1 MNKNQVSDTVF
12 EALFRQ
18 AIIDDFNE
26 EMDSIPTNEQLA
38 RIYSFSSKFEM
49 RIKKFLQRIVEK
61 ALPRRSFFIV
71 EG

>member
-49 RIKKFLQRIVEK
+49 HIKKFLQRIVEK